1 MKAKRKSLALLLAI
15 VLAMVLTVTLAAC
28 TKTYTITFDSAGG
41 SAVGSITVKG
51 KESPSAP
58 NAPTKEGHTFEK
70 WIKPNGDEFLFGT
83 DTVEENL
90 TLTAIWSKNTYTVR
104 FVTGGGTSISPQS
117 VGYNEKATRPDD
129 PNKSGEIFCDWYK
142 DSGYKELFDF
152 ETAIKSDTTVYARFE
167 LPSMYTYKVSFA
179 GTAVAIADR
188 ETNEAGILT
197 NLPKPEESGKV
208 FAGWW
213 MSDFEDAGKL
223 TCEYTGQVLTQN
235 VTLFAVWE
243 SENPEVSVNESGVYW
258 ASEGV
263 NVSYRVEITAPD
275 GNKETRTLGTTEYA
289 YDFASKEA
297 GEYKVEVTYNNK
309 TTTVYYNNKALS
321 RVSVFEV
328 DGFVLKFNKVLNAEK
343 YLVTVKCGNTSHEHE
358 MSFTD
363 METTS
368 GEIDFTLCE
377 MTEEGIVFVVKAVG
391 EGYVTSESEEY
402 VFERHLD
409 KVTGLS
415 VKAEDETI
423 IWNNVANAQYYEY
436 QVNDGEWIRY
446 DGTVSLKEMAAGAIV
461 VRVRAVAHGYNSS
474 EVAEYTYTK
483 TRLAT
488 PSKGSIE
495 IDGTTLKWGAVAGA
509 VSYTVSI
516 DGVEHLVET
525 GSSMELP
532 DGIDWTNM
540 QISVRANGATEA
552 ENSLYS
558 DVTEFAATLEG
569 KIEYNEGY
577 LEWPTILG
585 ASKYA
590 VRVNGKD
597 AVEVLSTATRYKISL
612 DKEGTNVIEICY
624 YDKAG
629 EASEWARIDVTAY
642 KVTLRYNI
650 EGYESYATLYRAQND
665 PLELPADEVTLVGYD
680 FDYWMEASNGVAYTG
695 TKLEKA
701 EDLTLYAH
709 WTPKEYTVTFVVAG
723 GTMSETTFKVT
734 YRQGYEL
741 PTPESDIATKTFFGW
756 YESPNKMG
764 VKYTDNT
771 GAGTG
776 VWMDAGDKTLYA
788 GWVDVF
794 EFIKTKQSIGGGQS
808 IEGYSVKKGEG
819 ISLLTEV
826 KIPAEYDG
834 LPVIDISSGAFH
846 SCRTLKKISI
856 PDTIKNIDYGFSG
869 GNSTGSPFSACSN
882 LEEIEVYAVNPDGV
896 YETRY
901 TSIDGVLFE
910 YRDTDNL
917 SDLQLN
923 YMPVSRRGEYE
934 IPYGVTVL
942 PTEAFGDVNYL
953 TYIKVPATVTRIDER
968 AFAALYLEKIEFLAQ
983 PDGETE
989 QTLSLDD
996 LAFSGASNVVELV
1009 LPTRFDFSSKY
1020 FSYMTDL
1027 EKISF
1032 TNDNWDYRA
1041 IDGLVVNKAADT
1053 IIYAPRTFSGE
1064 GGVFT
1069 IPNGIN
1075 KIADNAFS
1083 NVYAMTTSTTGWY
1096 GCKNI
1101 TKLVIPGWVTNIGE
1115 AAFRSCSNITEIE
1128 FLGDEN
1134 SASLRIAARAFHG
1147 CNSISKVTLPV
1158 NLVSLGKYAFGYCA
1172 NLTEVNVQVTA
1183 GTVESD
1189 GTMRCTALETD
1200 AFRIDLD
1207 WNTANPSSGLTTRKQ
1222 YTVRKLTIGSKV
1234 GIFDIGGVFGSTLQ
1248 NVEIDAANPNF
1259 ASEDGVVY
1267 NKSFSEI
1274 MFYPSGKEGAFTL
1287 HEDVETIN
1295 AGVFAGAAYLT
1306 EITLG
1311 AKVKIISENAFN
1323 VSSYNSGLSRAE
1335 QIKSMLTK
1343 VIFATEVAEGH
1354 TLSIGASAFESCA
1367 VLTDIVLPDYVTE
1380 LGSRVFAGCKA
1391 LTEMTIPGSVK
1402 KVGDEAFA
1410 TCHGLVTVTFEEGVE
1425 QIGQKL
1431 FSSCEGSLT
1440 TVNLPASLTVIA
1452 EGDVSPFTNMFY
1464 KCTGIDK
1471 VNIAEGNAM
1480 YASIDGVVYGYSLK
1494 GEEGSEESV
1503 LTDLLYCPVGAS
1515 GVDGVVDIPKTVE
1528 RISEGAFKNNKNI
1541 TEIKFSEGILGDLDI
1556 GTDAFSGCQ
1565 KLATITL
1572 PRGLTVMKTGLF
1584 NGCSSLV
1591 TLTIPN
1597 TVTEMQVNI
1606 FKGCSNLE
1614 NIIFEEGNESTPLRM
1629 ADGSYKNTSTGGAPA
1644 YSRDTVF
1651 NGCTKLNVI
1660 AFPNR
1665 LEKIPAY
1672 AFSWDNAPK
1681 ELVLSESVTEIGEC
1695 AFYNTY
1701 WYTGGS
1707 SSYEYVSNLKKVVFA
1722 DGATP
1727 ALKTIGNYA
1736 FYGCDSLVY
1745 FDFADSI
1752 ETIGNN
1758 AFYDCDALTSVV
1770 FNVESSKLTTIGNSS
1785 FAQNKLLSSIVLP
1798 NSLETIGTSA
1808 FSSCT
1813 ALTNVS
1819 LPLNGT
1825 LKTIEASAFSGCK
1838 ALETVSI
1845 PASVETLGASVFAS
1859 CTSLYQ
1865 VKFEK
1870 FPVEHQNAGK
1880 NSLASIGDS
1889 AFNQTALTS
1898 FALPD
1903 SIAEN
1908 GTTLGASLF
1917 NKVKTLTSIE
1927 LSATVVS
1934 IESMIK
1940 GSYIIEISIPEDSR
1954 YLNADETLPLI
1965 YNSDGTMIQL
1975 TFGPLG
1981 DEEGV
1986 FRVPE
1991 NTTVIGA
1998 RAFSGQS
2005 FKKIILPY
2013 TVREIGE
2020 YAFENC
2026 FNLEEV
2032 VVKTDLTSGE
2042 GGYSNLSTVGEAAFK
2057 YCYSLKKIDLSRTRI
2072 TRLQNE
2078 TFCRCESL
2086 SEILLPDT
2094 LEIIGLE
2101 TDSLSSSSSTS
2112 SVFYYCE
2119 SLRSIK
2125 LPEGFKRINGSS
2137 NFNYSGL
2144 EEMVFPESMEFVAD
2158 DTFQYTENLKKVTF
2172 QSAMEWKT
2180 SNSYG
2185 DIFSYSSVEEVILSD
2200 KMTTLSPN
2208 MFDNAKQL
2216 RIVSYND
2223 YVIKNQ
2229 ADYEAGFENAL
2240 PPQVTVAPYEL
2251 FNNCESLKSMDMSNI
2266 TSYAFYS
2273 SSSTGNY
2280 NGVFSGCTSLEEVTL
2295 NSTLD
2300 AIPGKMF
2307 LNCTSLV
2314 SIDLPDSLAFLGRQ
2328 ETFKNTGLVSI
2339 KIPAGVK
2346 GFGNTADSCSAT
2358 QTVRLFE
2365 NCAYLTTIIMPASM
2379 TDFEIGGY
2387 VFTGCTALKT
2397 IKAGENGEDNVL
2409 PGVTLVGQYAFTGC
2423 AIESLDLPD
2432 VDTVGTYA
2440 FGVKSADFNKGT
2452 YATKLQSISMPK
2464 LTSFNTYLFSY
2475 ATELSQV
2482 TLGDD
2487 AEALSNYMFDGCA
2500 SLETITLPSKLTFL
2514 GTYTFRNSG
2523 LKNIVIPDG
2532 VKHIGSSKGSAAA
2545 AGTSVYVFQNCAQLT
2560 SVTLPAGLMTLGA
2573 YVFDGCSSLSALTY
2587 SGNADEGSALP
2598 STVTVVGNYAFRNCS
2613 SLTELAMTGLK
2624 TSGTYAFDGCS
2635 MLETVTLGSTF
2646 TAVPNY
2652 MFRNCSSMTTIN
2664 LEAVKTIGTYAF
2676 QGCASLTEADIS
2688 VATSVGTYAFDG
2700 CASLVK
2706 VTLNSSLT
2714 TLSNYLFRGCSSLE
2728 EINLEAIKTVGT
2740 YCFQNCVALRAA
2752 ELTSATS
2759 IGNYAFNGC
2768 SELTTVKLPAV
2779 TTLGTNSFRD
2789 CVKLS
2794 NVQLN
2799 MSLKT
2804 ISNSAFRG
2812 CKALELIQLPNELE
2826 KIDTYAFRESG
2837 LTLIEFP
2844 VSLTDVDFSA
2854 FGYCYNLEEITVKDT
2869 ESGFYIDEE
2878 SGWLMYRDGESL
2890 ALLMTLGNLQGE
2902 VIVPEGVTAIGASA
2916 FEGRRSMTGVQ
2927 LPSTLESI
2935 GRLAFWQTGITKI
2948 VIPAGVK
2955 EIGDQAFAYS
2965 SVQSAELNC
2974 KDAFI
2979 DASVFANCSALISV
2993 SFCDGFKALGDKMF
3007 YNCSSLETVVLP
3019 AGVTWLG
3026 VETFRNSGLISIVI
3040 PDSVEH
3046 IGEEAEVAAEVG
3058 TKNYLFADCAR
3069 LTSVVLSSN
3078 LVTMSAY
3085 CFYNC
3090 AALESITYNGFEG
3103 EGNSLPKT
3111 LTVVGSYAFTN
3122 TQSLLQ
3128 LDMPAVKD
3136 VGQYVFGDTDKK
3148 EGETSLASGIVTV
3161 SMPSLETV
3169 GVGLFRNCTALE
3181 SVTLNNNLKALG
3193 SYMFANCTALKNIT
3207 LPEELTYMSTYT
3219 FQKSGLTSIVIPSK
3233 VQHMGNSADKEAL
3246 TSHANYLFDGC
3257 ADLTSVTLPAG
3268 LLTMGSYTFRNCT
3281 SLASVTYAGYEGE
3294 YNALPVNLSVL
3305 GSNSFESCAIENII
3319 IPEALEK
3326 SSSSVFKGC
3335 SLTTVVFNAINMT
3348 TTGVF
3353 KDMESLTTVIFG
3365 DKVAYLAGQ
3374 TFYGCTNLQNVTL
3387 PDSIET
3393 IKYDAFRDC
3402 NAMTEI
3408 VLGKNV
3414 ILDGG
3419 RVFWGWTEEQTIY
3432 VKQSAYMSFR
3442 LWSTS
3447 WMEECNATIVWDYV
3461 GTQES
3466 DS

>member
-15 VLAMVLTVTLAAC
+15 VLAIVLTIGLAAC

-58 NAPTKEGHTFEK
+58 SAPTKEGHTFEK

-83 DTVEENL
+83 DTVKEDI
-90 TLTAIWSKNTYTVR
+90 TLKAVWRKNTYTVR
-104 FVTGGGTSISPQS
+104 FVTEGGTSVSPQS
-117 VGYNEKATRPDD
+117 VGYNETATRPDD
-129 PNKSGEIFCDWYK
+129 PVKSGEIFCDWYG
-142 DSGYKELFDF
+142 DSEYKELFDF
-152 ETAIKSDTTVYARFE
+152 KTAIKSDTTVYARFE

-213 MSDFEDAGKL
+213 ISDFEDAGKL

-235 VTLFAVWE
+235 ITLFAVWE

-275 GNKETRTLGTTEYA
+275 GEKESRTVGTTEYA
-289 YDFASKEA
+289 YDFASKDA

-358 MSFTD
+358 MKFTD

-377 MTEEGIVFVVKAVG
+377 MTEEGIVFVVKAVAD
-391 EGYVTSESEEY
+391 GYVTSESEAY

-409 KVTGLS
+409 KVTGLG

-423 IWNNVANAQYYEY
+423 VFDKVTNAKYYEY
-436 QVNDGEWIRY
+436 QINDGEWTRY
-446 DGTVSLKEMAAGAIV
+446 DGAVSLKEMAQGDIV
-461 VRVRAVAHGYNSS
+461 VRVRAFAHGYNSS
-474 EVAEYTYTK
+474 EVAEFTYAK

-569 KIEYNEGY
+569 KIDYNEGY

-629 EASEWARIDVTAY
+629 EASEWARLDVTAY

-665 PLELPADEVTLVGYD
+665 PLELPDDEVTLVGYG
-680 FDYWMEASNGVAYTG
+680 FDYWMGESSGVEYTE
-695 TKLEKA
+695 TKLTA
-701 EDLTLYAH
+701 AADLTLYAH
-709 WTPKEYTVTFVVAG
+709 WTANEYTVTFVVAG

-734 YRQGYEL
+734 YRQNYVL
-741 PTPESDIATKTFFGW
+741 PTPESDLVTKAFSGW
-756 YESPNKMG
+756 YTAPGSNG
-764 VKYTDNT
+764 IQYTDHT

-808 IEGYSVKKGEG
+808 IEGYSVKKGKG

-846 SCRTLKKISI
+846 GCNNLIKIYI
-856 PDTIKNIDYGFSG
+856 PDTILNIDYGFSG

-942 PTEAFGDVNYL
+942 PIEAFGDVNYL

-1041 IDGLVVNKAADT
+1041 IDGLVVNKAVDT

-1158 NLVSLGKYAFGYCA
+1158 NLVSLGKYAFGYCT
-1172 NLTEVNVQVTA
+1172 NLTEVEVYATA
-1183 GTVESD
+1183 SKPDETDSSV
-1189 GTMRCTALETD
+1189 MLCTALETD
-1200 AFRIDLD
+1200 AFRTDVAWD
-1207 WNTANPSSGLTTRKQ
+1207 KDNTRKA
-1222 YTVRKLTIGSKV
+1222 YSVTRVTIGANV
-1234 GIFDIGGVFGSTLQ
+1234 GVMDLGGVFGSALQ
-1248 NVEIDAANPNF
+1248 QVNIDPQNPNF
-1259 ASEDGVVY
+1259 TSDNGVVY
-1267 NKSFSEI
+1267 SKNFSTI
-1274 MFYPSGKEGAFTL
+1274 MFYPAAREGAFVL
-1287 HEDVETIN
+1287 HEDVETIS
-1295 AGVFAGAAYLT
+1295 AGVFAKAAYLT

-1311 AKVKIISENAFN
+1311 AKVSKISENAFN
-1323 VSSYNSGLSRAE
+1323 VKIYNSGLSSSE
-1335 QIKSMLTK
+1335 QIESMLTK

-1410 TCHGLVTVTFEEGVE
+1410 TCRGLVTVTFEEGVE

-1431 FSSCEGSLT
+1431 FSSCKGSLT

-1464 KCTGIDK
+1464 DCTGIDK

-1480 YASIDGVVYGYSLK
+1480 YTSIDGVVYGYSLK

-1528 RISEGAFKNNKNI
+1528 RISEGAFQNNKNI

-1629 ADGSYKNTSTGGAPA
+1629 ADGSYRNTSTGGAPA

-1672 AFSWDNAPK
+1672 GFSWDNAPK
-1681 ELVLSESVTEIGEC
+1681 ELVLSESVTEIGEY
-1695 AFYNTY
+1695 AFYNSY
-1701 WYTGGS
+1701 WYTGS
-1707 SSYEYVSNLKKVVFA
+1707 STGGYKYVSNLKKVGFA

-1727 ALKTIGNYA
+1727 ALKTIGNCA

-1908 GTTLGASLF
+1908 GTTLGASIF
-1917 NKVKTLTSIE
+1917 NKVSTLTSVE
-1927 LSATVVS
+1927 LSAAVVS
-1934 IESMIK
+1934 VDGVTQ
-1940 GSYIIEISIPEDSR
+1940 GSYITEISIPDDSR
-1954 YLNADETLPLI
+1954 YLKADPVLPII
-1965 YNSDGTMIQL
+1965 YNKEGKIIQL
-1975 TFGPLG
+1975 TYGPLDDKDG
-1981 DEEGV
+1981 A
-1986 FRVPE
+1986 FRVPDGTE
-1991 NTTVIGA
+1991 AITDK
-1998 RAFSGQS
+1998 AFMKQS

-2013 TVREIGE
+2013 TIKSIGDS
-2020 YAFENC
+2020 AFENC

-2032 VVKTDLTSGE
+2032 VVETDLTSGE
-2042 GGYSNLSTVGEAAFK
+2042 GGYSNLSTVGEAAFQ

-2072 TRLQNE
+2072 TRLQKE
-2078 TFCRCESL
+2078 TFYRCESL

-2101 TDSLSSSSSTS
+2101 TDSLSSYSSTS

-2172 QSAMEWKT
+2172 QSAMTWKT

-2200 KMTTLSPN
+2200 KMTSLSPN

-2251 FNNCESLKSMDMSNI
+2251 FNNCVSLKSMDMSNI

-2273 SSSTGNY
+2273 SSSTSNY

-2545 AGTSVYVFQNCAQLT
+2545 AGTSAYVFQNCAQLT

-2598 STVTVVGNYAFRNCS
+2598 STVTVVGNYAFN
-2613 SLTELAMTGLK
+2613 
-2624 TSGTYAFDGCS
+2624 GCS
-2635 MLETVTLGSTF
+2635 EL
-2646 TAVPNY
+2646 
-2652 MFRNCSSMTTIN
+2652 TTIN

-2728 EINLEAIKTVGT
+2728 EINLESIKTVGT

-2979 DASVFANCSALISV
+2979 DASVFANCSSLISV

-3026 VETFRNSGLISIVI
+3026 VETFRNSGLVSITL

-3046 IGEEAEVAAEVG
+3046 IGEEAGVAAEVG

-3085 CFYNC
+3085 CFNNC
-3090 AALESITYNGFEG
+3090 PMLANITYNGYEG
-3103 EGNSLPKT
+3103 EGNSLPESLT
-3111 LTVVGSYAFTN
+3111 LVGSYAFNKTKA
-3122 TQSLLQ
+3122 LKQ
-3128 LDMPAVKD
+3128 LNLPGVKEL
-3136 VGQYVFGDTDKK
+3136 GQQVFGSSTAASASAI
-3148 EGETSLASGIVTV
+3148 EEVSLPAIESIGV
-3161 SMPSLETV
+3161 SV
-3169 GVGLFRNCTALE
+3169 FRNCTALV
-3181 SVTLNNNLKALG
+3181 SVTLNSNLKALG
-3193 SYMFANCTALKNIT
+3193 SYMFTNCTALKNIT

-3319 IPEALEK
+3319 IPEALK
-3326 SSSSVFKGC
+3326 STNSSVFSGC
-3335 SLTTVVFNAINMT
+3335 NLVRVAYNAIAMT
-3348 TTGVF
+3348 TTGVL
-3353 KDMESLTTVIFG
+3353 KDMTNLTQVVFG
-3365 DKVAYLAGQ
+3365 DKVESLPGHS
-3374 TFYGCTNLQNVTL
+3374 FYGCVNLQNVTL

-3393 IKYDAFRDC
+3393 IGYNAFRDC

-3419 RVFWGWTEEQTIY
+3419 VFWGWTEEQTIY

>member
-377 MTEEGIVFVVKAVG
+377 MTEEGIVFVVKAVAD
-391 EGYVTSESEEY
+391 GYVTSESEAY

-409 KVTGLS
+409 KVTGLG

-423 IWNNVANAQYYEY
+423 VFDKVTNAEYYEY
-436 QVNDGEWIRY
+436 QINDGEWTRY
-446 DGTVSLKEMAAGAIV
+446 DGAVSLKEMAQGDIV
-461 VRVRAVAHGYNSS
+461 VRVRAFAHGYNSS
-474 EVAEYTYTK
+474 EVAEFTYAK

-495 IDGTTLKWGAVAGA
+495 IDGTELKWGAVTGA
-509 VSYTVSI
+509 VSYTVLI
-516 DGVEHLVET
+516 NGTEYPADGTSLQ
-525 GSSMELP
+525 LP

-540 QISVRANGATEA
+540 QISVRANGATET

-558 DVTEFAATLEG
+558 EATEFAATLEG
-569 KIEYNEGY
+569 KIDYDEGY
-577 LEWPTILG
+577 LVWPTILG

-590 VRVNGKD
+590 VKVNGKD
-597 AVEVLSTATRYKISL
+597 AVEVLGTATRYKISL
-612 DKEGTNVIEICY
+612 DREGTNVIEICY

-629 EASEWARIDVTAY
+629 EASEWARIEVVAY
-642 KVTLRYNI
+642 KVTLRYNM
-650 EGYESYATLYRAQND
+650 EGYEDYATLYRAQND
-665 PLELPADEVTLVGYD
+665 PLELPDDEVTLVGYD

-1041 IDGLVVNKAADT
+1041 IDGLVVNKAVDT

-1323 VSSYNSGLSRAE
+1323 VSSYNSGLSSSE
-1335 QIKSMLTK
+1335 QIESMLTK

-1431 FSSCEGSLT
+1431 FSSCKGSLT

-1464 KCTGIDK
+1464 NCTGIDK

-1629 ADGSYKNTSTGGAPA
+1629 ADGSYRNTSTGGAPA

-1681 ELVLSESVTEIGEC
+1681 ELVLSESVTEIGEY
-1695 AFYNTY
+1695 AFYNSY
-1701 WYTGGS
+1701 WYTGNSTGG
-1707 SSYEYVSNLKKVVFA
+1707 YKYVSNLKKVGFA

-1727 ALKTIGNYA
+1727 ALKTIGNCA
-1736 FYGCDSLVY
+1736 FYGCDSLVD

-1927 LSATVVS
+1927 LSAAVVS

-2032 VVKTDLTSGE
+2032 VVETDLTSGE
-2042 GGYSNLSTVGEAAFK
+2042 GGYSNLSTVGEAAFQ

-2072 TRLQNE
+2072 TRLQKE
-2078 TFCRCESL
+2078 TFYRCESL

-2172 QSAMEWKT
+2172 QSAMTWKT

-2307 LNCTSLV
+2307 LNCTSLA

-2440 FGVKSADFNKGT
+2440 FGVKSADFSKGT

-2464 LTSFNTYLFSY
+2464 LTTFNTYLFSY

-2598 STVTVVGNYAFRNCS
+2598 STVTVVGNYAFN
-2613 SLTELAMTGLK
+2613 
-2624 TSGTYAFDGCS
+2624 
-2635 MLETVTLGSTF
+2635 
-2646 TAVPNY
+2646 
-2652 MFRNCSSMTTIN
+2652 
-2664 LEAVKTIGTYAF
+2664 
-2676 QGCASLTEADIS
+2676 
-2688 VATSVGTYAFDG
+2688 
-2700 CASLVK
+2700 
-2706 VTLNSSLT
+2706 
-2714 TLSNYLFRGCSSLE
+2714 GCSSLE
-2728 EINLEAIKTVGT
+2728 EINLESIKTVGT

-2935 GRLAFWQTGITKI
+2935 GRLAFWQTGITRI

-2979 DASVFANCSALISV
+2979 DASVFANCSSLISV

-3007 YNCSSLETVVLP
+3007 YNCSSLETAVLP

-3046 IGEEAEVAAEVG
+3046 IGEEAGVAAEVG

-3090 AALESITYNGFEG
+3090 AALESITYNGYEG

-3207 LPEELTYMSTYT
+3207 LPEELTYMNTYT
-3219 FQKSGLTSIVIPSK
+3219 FQNSGLTSIVIPSK
-3233 VQHMGNSADKEAL
+3233 VEHMGKTADTAATTLEVV
-3246 TSHANYLFDGC
+3246 NLFDGC
-3257 ADLTSVTLPAG
+3257 ESLTSVTLPAG
-3268 LLTMGSYTFRNCT
+3268 LLTMGSYVFRNCT
-3281 SLASVTYAGYEGE
+3281 SLVKVTYSGYEGE
-3294 YNALPVNLSVL
+3294 YNALPETLSIL
-3305 GSNSFESCAIENII
+3305 GSSSFANCAFDNIS
-3319 IPEALEK
+3319 IPEALK
-3326 SSSSVFKGC
+3326 STNSSVFSGC
-3335 SLTTVVFNAINMT
+3335 NLVRVAYNAIAMT
-3348 TTGVF
+3348 TTGVL
-3353 KDMESLTTVIFG
+3353 KDMTNLTQVVFG
-3365 DKVAYLAGQ
+3365 DKVESLPGHS
-3374 TFYGCTNLQNVTL
+3374 FYGCVNLQNVTL

-3393 IKYDAFRDC
+3393 IGHDAFRDC

-3442 LWSTS
+3442 LWSSTS